1 MSAGFVYVLI
11 NPAVPGLTKVGK
23 TTRSST
29 DRQLELSSATGVPS
43 PFILAYE
50 HPVADCHAVESWV
63 HAELDRRGYRL
74 SNNREFFAAPLHEI
88 VSVVVMCATSQGMQ
102 GESIKQSTSPVGGSE
117 LIEDLSM
124 LADEYRYGKDDVLRN
139 PRRALE
145 LYEQAAKLGD
155 AYSYEQAA
163 GLLLTG
169 DDGFKPDLEKALE
182 YFKRAL
188 SLRPEYGWELN
199 GKIAMIYSEALQ
211 AESAL
216 PYWRKFSEG
225 LDQDTSK
232 HTAALLYRYCFD
244 VVNFG
249 VEDDFIDSKVGLF
262 GSILIDEVSV
272 ALYRKS
278 IDVASA
284 QRMKDFIVNC
294 VGRFW

>member
-11 NPAVPGLTKVGK
+11 NPAMPGLTKVGK

-50 HPVADCHAVESWV
+50 HPVADCHVVESWV
-63 HAELDRRGYRL
+63 HAELDRRGCRL
-74 SNNREFFAAPLHEI
+74 SSNREFFTAPLHEI
-88 VSVVVMCATSQGMQ
+88 VSVVVMCATSQGVQSEPM
-102 GESIKQSTSPVGGSE
+102 KQFTSPVGGGE

-124 LADEYRYGKDDVLRN
+124 LADEYRDGKDDVLRN

-155 AYSYEQAA
+155 AYSYEQA
-163 GLLLTG
+163 GKMLLTG
-169 DDGFKPDLEKALE
+169 GDGLKPDLEKALE

-188 SLRPEYGWELN
+188 SLNPEYGWLN
-199 GKIAMIYSEALQ
+199 GKIAVIYSEALQ

-216 PYWRKFSEG
+216 PYWRKFSER

-244 VVNFG
+244 VVSFG

-278 IDVASA
+278 IDAASA